1 MGESSSSSERKSL
14 ALSQVVS
21 DCVRRWFQETLKEA
35 KSGDLSMQVLVSQ
48 MYNTGYGVPMD
59 PQKAKLW
66 MTRASRVR
74 SSVWKVS
81 NKRPGYNASDSDSD
95 DLLEES

>member
-1 MGESSSSSERKSL
+1 MENVDEQHHQRL
-14 ALSQVVS
+14 PLSQVVS
-21 DCVRRWFQETLKEA
+21 DCVRKWFQETLTEA
-35 KSGDLSMQVLVSQ
+35 KGGDFNMQVLLAQ
-48 MYNTGYGVPMD
+48 MYTNGYGVSKD
-59 PQKAKLW
+59 AHKGKLW

-95 DLLEES
+95 DEIVET

>member
-21 DCVRRWFQETLKEA
+21 ECVRRWFQETLKEA

-95 DLLEES
+95 DLLEDS

>member
-1 MGESSSSSERKSL
+1 M

-59 PQKAKLW
+59 AQK
-66 MTRASRVR
+66 VYFI
-74 SSVWKVS
+74 SSVSKLNYLFTYGSWS
-81 NKRPGYNASDSDSD
+81 CQFAFCFLFADAYW
-95 DLLEES
+95 

>member
-48 MYNTGYGVPMD
+48 MYNTGYGVPVD
-59 PQKAKLW
+59 PQKVNFYPKFKSFNLY
-66 MTRASRVR
+66 SHILLVLVNFFFL
-74 SSVWKVS
+74 VW
-81 NKRPGYNASDSDSD
+81 
-95 DLLEES
+95 

>member
-14 ALSQVVS
+14 PLSQVVS

-59 PQKAKLW
+59 PQKVNFISL
-66 MTRASRVR
+66 V
-74 SSVWKVS
+74 
-81 NKRPGYNASDSDSD
+81 
-95 DLLEES
+95 